1 MIAPMSTSGA
11 MWLAAFAEQLGVD
24 APSEVECEDILALAG
39 TAAHASER
47 TAAPVACWLAARAGL
62 LAREAR
68 ELALGVVV
76 QDPGTDADGVQ
87 SGSE

>member
-1 MIAPMSTSGA
+1 MIPIMSTSAA

-24 APSEVECEDILALAG
+24 APTENECQDILALAG

-62 LAREAR
+62 AASEAS
-68 ELALGVVV
+68 EMALRVVV
-76 QDPGTDADGVQ
+76 PDADAVSDSDG
-87 SGSE
+87 